1 MNHLT
6 THGTGAQ
13 QDSKKLV
20 FSGKPDAIME
30 WIDHVDVIGSQVK
43 YIGTHIATIRN
54 GTYPECFQYN
64 LHSLNKDTV
73 LALPASKVSIWS
85 APIYGS
91 AIPEGSVT
99 VKAYLRHIKSQMPAQ
114 AQKQAMDSDDDSSSD
129 DSTPPAEQEVM
140 NGNTSSAG
148 GAMQEELYGIGPR
161 KRKDVAEKAER
172 DERKRTRT
180 AIPTFGQ
187 RNADRCIDFNKN
199 TEKAIIFLRT
209 TLSISACN
217 ILDSSAEYR
226 TAVAS
231 EDLLQVY
238 NIIIQKALFGESNKA
253 IFVEKLQ
260 KSIANDPKFKL
271 ATAGMSLSDF
281 ATRYVRAWQMLKYA
295 NAKLEEGYIV
305 RAFVL
310 NLPPAPR
317 YANARRALA
326 TKYIDD
332 ATEAAKNDLGM
343 AIDLITNEAVVY
355 DDLHPDAS
363 EETANSTK
371 AGGGS
376 RSRQPQLD
384 DPDLKTLILRMS
396 ANLDNA
402 ANAARK
408 PTRTPQ
414 REYGAEPCNRFPLGT
429 CPHGDG
435 CKYLHSTATK
445 PDHRMKNGT
454 MLPAFKISV
463 AAFQKNYYAKLK
475 EAGYTGRG
483 APSATILRIAEQS
496 AARGKLPDD
505 NSDAY

>member
-1 MNHLT
+1 MNHIT
-6 THGTGAQ
+6 TYGTGAS

-54 GTYPECFQYN
+54 GAYPECFQHN

-85 APIYGS
+85 APIYGP
-91 AIPEGSVT
+91 AIPEGSIT
-99 VKAYLRHIKSQMPAQ
+99 VKAYLRHIKSLKPAQ

-129 DSTPPAEQEVM
+129 DSTPPAEQEVTT
-140 NGNTSSAG
+140 GNTSSAG

-180 AIPTFGQ
+180 VIPTFGQ

-199 TEKAIIFLRT
+199 TEKAIIFLRG

-217 ILDSSAEYR
+217 ILDSLAEYR
-226 TAVAS
+226 NAVAS

-310 NLPPAPR
+310 NLPPTPR

-363 EETANSTK
+363 EETTK
-371 AGGGS
+371 TGGGS
-376 RSRQPQLD
+376 RLLPKQPQPD
-384 DPDLKTLILRMS
+384 EPDLKTLILRMS
-396 ANLDNA
+396 ANLDAVRNQPRA
-402 ANAARK
+402 TTHK
-408 PTRTPQ
+408 
-414 REYGAEPCNRFPLGT
+414 REYGVEPCNRFPLGT

-483 APSATILRIAEQS
+483 TPSATVLRIANQS

-505 NSDAY
+505 DSEAY